1 MKAKLL
7 KRFRKRYDYY
17 FYKNELKFDMVRLL
31 DKDKKSVHT
40 SIIESSYIYALEV
53 MNIFDFFYFR
63 IKKQNK
69 KAKRYKQM
77 RVSNFYKEKQKNKL

>member
-1 MKAKLL
+1 MKTKLL

-63 IKKQNK
+63 IKKQNQNV
-69 KAKRYKQM
+69 KRYKQM
-77 RVSNFYKEKQKNKL
+77 RVSNFYKEKNKL